1 MTFLRDTG
9 FSGAVADSSTVPR
22 YILVRENM
30 PVRGLG
36 VDIPI
41 ILRERLGTS
50 QAQSSEQAL
59 SPQSSW
65 VRFSLRT
72 RAKRVSGCSGFLP
85 QGKLTGW
92 VRINTVKESKITIVV
107 KIK

>member
-41 ILRERLGTS
+41 IQRERLGTVRRS
-50 QAQSSEQAL
+50 RQSKRFHLRVPGFDSRYGLVRKESVNAL
-59 SPQSSW
+59 PK
-65 VRFSLRT
+65 VVGFPRALRFSPT
-72 RAKRVSGCSGFLP
+72 
-85 QGKLTGW
+85 GKVDRMG
-92 VRINTVKESKITIVV
+92 
-107 KIK
+107 